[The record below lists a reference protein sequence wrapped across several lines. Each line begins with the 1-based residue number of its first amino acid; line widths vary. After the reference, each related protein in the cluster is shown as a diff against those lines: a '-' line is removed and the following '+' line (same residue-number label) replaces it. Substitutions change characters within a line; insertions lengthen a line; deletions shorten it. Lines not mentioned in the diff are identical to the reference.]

1 VPILAKTSPQ
11 VARRNTDIVNP
22 MNATGRSVAAR
33 RKSDVFGAKQF
44 AAPHRKR
51 FTRHI
56 VLRLAA
62 ASRKLPASPH
72 PCYRPAVA
80 KQKLSNPSDKS
91 RHAGRNAEL

>member
-1 VPILAKTSPQ
+1 VPIVAKTSTQ

-33 RKSDVFGAKQF
+33 RKTDLFGAKQF
-44 AAPHRKR
+44 AAPHRNC

-56 VLRLAA
+56 VLRLNLAA
-62 ASRKLPASPH
+62 ASSKLPASPH

-80 KQKLSNPSDKS
+80 KQELSNPSDKS
-91 RHAGRNAEL
+91 RHAKKC